1 MTTRHM
7 VTSSPDNVIRREG
20 FVVVDGHQIP
30 ITDFGGGD
38 RVVLLAPSA
47 LVSRRMQEPWA
58 RELAAKGF
66 RVVCANNVGRALSSR
81 PINVDRYSSEG
92 LGRQLIGVLDALG
105 VETAVVGGTGIGA
118 NAALEAAV
126 LEPSR
131 IVGVL
136 AEMPILDRSAA
147 RLMPLLTAA
156 YVYFTVGRPLAWVV
170 SGFAG
175 ALPGKGLTAT
185 MVRDI
190 LGGDPAAKAQF
201 INGLHVGRLV
211 PPTMVRNSVAAPAL
225 VVMVRNG
232 IAHSG
237 FDAITLLHDL
247 PDAQLQVVRS
257 LWTLRRKPRAVTPA
271 IVSFL
276 HEAWAAP
283 WVIARSR
290 KLRSVGDT
298 SLN

>member
-1 MTTRHM
+1 M
-7 VTSSPDNVIRREG
+7 VAANAGDVIRREG
-20 FVVVDGHQIP
+20 FVVVEGHQLP
-30 ITDFGGGD
+30 ITEFGGGD
-38 RVVLLAPSA
+38 RVILLAPSA
-47 LVSRRMQEPWA
+47 LMSRRMQEPWA
-58 RELAAKGF
+58 RELASRGY
-66 RVVCANNVGRALSSR
+66 RVVCVNNVGRALSSR

-105 VETAVVGGTGIGA
+105 VETAVVGGTAIGA

-136 AEMPILDRSAA
+136 AEMPILDRSAV
-147 RLMPLLTAA
+147 RLMPILTAA
-156 YVYFTVGRPLAWVV
+156 YAYFTLARPLAWVV
-170 SGFAG
+170 AGFAG
-175 ALPGKGLTAT
+175 LVPGRGLAAT

-190 LGGDPAAKAQF
+190 LGGDPAAKSHF
-201 INGLHVGRLV
+201 ITGLHLGRLA
-211 PPTMVRNSVAAPAL
+211 PPTLVRGGIAAPTL
-225 VVMVRNG
+225 VVMVRG
-232 IAHSG
+232 GLAHSS
-237 FDAITLLHDL
+237 FDAITLVHDL
-247 PDAQLQVVRS
+247 PDAQMQVVRS
-257 LWTLRRKPRAVTPA
+257 VWTLRSTPRSVTPA

-290 KLRSVGDT
+290 KLRSVGDS